1 MPYQSIKLHITPAQ
15 QRKAINGAGIRL
27 SKDCI
32 GEGEL
37 VMLHPM
43 NYKKV
48 VNSKGGVQ
56 LVLSPGEIMQTA
68 AHHGLLPPGD
78 HSLSGSGF
86 FDSLWNG
93 IKSVGGFLKNSGL
106 ATPLADFAQTVA
118 TPFVGADIAKV
129 GRDALRGVTGVGLGP
144 ALKAAKY
151 RITNAKGKETHHV
164 NVMPKGQASAA
175 PIPIGTHMSHQDKVE
190 QWKNNVWAANPYPTR
205 AKKNKV
211 AVGSGLYI

>member
-1 MPYQSIKLHITPAQ
+1 MPYQTIKLHISPAQ
-15 QRKAINGAGIRL
+15 QRKAINGGSIRL

-32 GEGEL
+32 GDGQL

-43 NYKKV
+43 NYKKIA
-48 VNSKGGVQ
+48 NAKGGVQ

-68 AHHGLLPPGD
+68 AHHGILPPGD
-78 HSLSGSGF
+78 SSLSGSGF
-86 FDSLWNG
+86 FDSVWSG
-93 IKSVGGFLKNSGL
+93 IKGVGKFLKDTGIAS
-106 ATPLADFAQTVA
+106 TLADVAQGVIS
-118 TPFVGADIAKV
+118 PMVGENISK
-129 GRDALRGVTGVGLGP
+129 GLREGLRGATGVGLGP

-151 RITNAKGKETHHV
+151 RITNAKAKETHHV

-175 PIPIGTHMSHQDKVE
+175 PVPIGTHMGHQDKVE

-205 AKKNKV
+205 GKKNKV